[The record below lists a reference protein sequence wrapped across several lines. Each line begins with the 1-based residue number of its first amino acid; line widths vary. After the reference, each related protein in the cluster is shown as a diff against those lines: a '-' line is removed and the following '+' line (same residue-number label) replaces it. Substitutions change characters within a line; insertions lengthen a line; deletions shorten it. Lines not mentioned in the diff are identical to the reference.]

1 MTEHGILARGVVKFW
16 RPEKGWGAI
25 TSSELPSGRDAWVHF
40 SVIAVPPGTYAS
52 LTPGQA
58 VEFRYEEV
66 KQDSFDFRATW
77 ARALD

>member
-1 MTEHGILARGVVKFW
+1 METEGTLARGVVKFW
-16 RPEKGWGAI
+16 LPEKGWGAI
-25 TSSELPSGRDAWVHF
+25 SCPELPSGRDAWVHF

-52 LTPGQA
+52 LTAGQE

-77 ARALD
+77 ARPLD